1 MNSQNHQFR
10 TDGFLYC
17 PQLLSHTDVD
27 VFRKAIHPIYREW
40 LLTTGKK
47 CEANCVNMSGL
58 THPKYFNNSDE
69 RVSFFKVLIE
79 NNIYS
84 HLKELFNQE
93 ILFHNTQLFFNPK
106 DPDKHPYWHRDLQF
120 SSHSSSTQ
128 AESLRHL
135 LSLHVRI
142 PLLPEL
148 GIAIVPGSH
157 KRWDTDEEL
166 AVRNSLHNTAVSLQN
181 ERRIFLEPG
190 DVFIFHSESIHR
202 GIYAGNDQRLS
213 LDLCLGHPHPLTED
227 YFDAELSP
235 TWQEY
240 QKIPQPSWYRVPL
253 F

>member
-1 MNSQNHQFR
+1 MGPQKHQFS

-17 PQLLSHTDVD
+17 PQLLSPKNID
-27 VFRKAIHPIYREW
+27 VFREAIHPIYRKW
-40 LLTTGKK
+40 LSTAG
-47 CEANCVNMSGL
+47 ENCRTNFVNMSGL
-58 THPKYFNNSDE
+58 THPKYFNNSIE
-69 RVSFFKVLIE
+69 RISFFKILIE

-84 HLKELFNQE
+84 LLQKLFNEE
-93 ILFHNTQLFFNPK
+93 ILFHNTQLFFNPT
-106 DPDKHPYWHRDLQF
+106 DPHTQPYWHRDLQF

-128 AESLRHL
+128 AKSLRQL
-135 LSLHVRI
+135 RSLHVRI

-148 GIAIVPGSH
+148 GVAIVPGSH

-166 AVRNSLHNTAVSLQN
+166 AVRNSRHNRAMSLQN
-181 ERRIFLEPG
+181 ERRFFLEPG

-213 LDLCLGHPHPLTED
+213 LDLCLGKPHPLTED

-240 QKIPQPSWYRVPL
+240 HKISQPSWYRAPL
-253 F
+253 L